1 MPGTDKDMASYISE
15 SSYKLK
21 YRWTGY
27 DNRGK
32 AVQLDIYQK
41 SSSSFT
47 LTYIGGLKAINLRLQ
62 GGQGSVYSP
71 IIKTSLEVT
80 LVDAPDEVASGY
92 KYGNWQ
98 EFYTPDSTKYL
109 VKLYRCWEGSSQTL
123 EWQGYITPD
132 SWQESLAYRGAITII
147 ARDNL
152 GHLQDFEFDAT
163 PDKYGLVQ
171 IWNGSTGLLD
181 LALSKISFPMDLA
194 HNTSGDAKV
203 LRDSDASAL
212 ITSYVNAAKFKGK
225 DWYGVVESVLE
236 SIGYCLRFVG
246 GGFVLQPIRNLPL
259 LGYTS
264 RSTGYNAA
272 QEVEFYGGDR
282 ANDPAY
288 RELKE
293 VVEFDAEDEISYDLH
308 RNLTFGSSYTTY
320 AGRQYKPRNQ
330 SWDTFTGRACRNTN
344 SNGETQ
350 GGWLYGYGYGF
361 LNPANCN
368 IQSTL
373 EAEDG
378 AKAMELGIP
387 LVADQTNDGSMI
399 PTYRIACCST
409 DVTLTCE
416 FARPVE
422 LKNASSPFTVARLK
436 DYMALARLSI
446 KYTDPLTST
455 VYYWNG
461 SGWQTEYVLKEV
473 AIAEAMAESYA
484 FEIALGDISET
495 ATLGGWLDI
504 GFANFLNYGEDAPDY
519 GSFVRLTAIKTKLN
533 AKSVLKS
540 DTVTTINSTDYNV
553 KIQRKPEIGAMSAA
567 VPYINP
573 GNYPG
578 ALWKYNSNGK
588 PVPQGYAHYW
598 SGYNSSTAIPLPAQ
612 IHKQILCF
620 NHVSLQVVEGSMGM
634 VTKSSPLSFGNLVLY
649 KSHIFIIQSGSLD
662 ALHNRISSVVLHE
675 YVWYDSLWN
684 ENNNPAYSGVPV
696 FDTKSGSGNVNGTGS
711 GSGSGGGGGGGG
723 ADGTVKSVGLSMP
736 TGFNTSGSPITTS
749 GTIRVSFANGYSLPT
764 TAKQAQW
771 DAAYGW
777 GDHSQAGYGTVKSV
791 GLTVPEGFVASNSP
805 ITGEGNIV
813 LGYRAGYSLP
823 ETADVSKGVAA
834 YQWGDHSQA
843 GYGTLK
849 SVGLSMPAGFSL
861 SGSPITTQGTL
872 QVGFESGYGLPKTE
886 DVSKGVAAYGWGD
899 HSQAGYGTVKSVGL
913 TVPTGFSVSGSPVT
927 TQGNLQIA
935 FANGYSLPMTT
946 DVEKGVTAY
955 GWGDHSQEGYIK
967 AVTYS
972 MIVTALGFAPAEYA
986 DVNALQTR
994 MDNAEEDIDALEAA
1008 IGGTNRGL
1016 LYAPKIRIYEG
1027 YDNAH
1032 PQLPFT
1038 PYMWVEHP
1046 LLDIA
1051 NLNARCVLM
1060 VWSKRRGRIG
1070 ATSTKNRPTY
1080 TGGWGEVRGKYAT
1093 TAPLTWTKRVNLD
1106 AIRQFVLNNCLCG
1119 SYRLESAMRT
1129 MLLSSFNGYRKTDVL
1144 FGFKGKHAQLP
1155 TDFKAKESRLF
1166 GVAIRYQNPEWIKYA
1181 AENPAETTRE
1191 IDGEEGKKI
1200 KRYIYS
1206 DVTPFRIHC
1215 NPDFNSYWRLG
1226 FQLNPFVGPVK
1237 L

>member
-1 MPGTDKDMASYISE
+1 MASYISE
-15 SSYKLK
+15 SAYKLK

-41 SSSSFT
+41 SSSSFS
-47 LTYIGGLKAINLRLQ
+47 LTYIGGLKDLNLKVQ
-62 GGQGSVYSP
+62 GGQGSVYAP
-71 IIKTSLEVT
+71 IIKSSLEIT
-80 LVDAPDEVASGY
+80 LVDAPDEVVSGY
-92 KYGNWQ
+92 KYGNWE
-98 EFYTPDSTKYL
+98 EFYTPDATKYL

-132 SWQESLAYRGAITII
+132 SWQESLSYRGAITIT

-163 PDKYGLVQ
+163 PDKYGLIQ
-171 IWNGSTGLLD
+171 IFNGTTGLLD
-181 LALSKISFPMDLA
+181 LALSKIAFPMDVT
-194 HNTSGDAKV
+194 HNTSGDARS
-203 LRDSDASAL
+203 LRDTNGNTL
-212 ITSYVNAAKFKGK
+212 IAAKVNVSKFQGQ
-225 DWYGVVESVLE
+225 DWYSVIESTLE
-236 SIGYCLRFVG
+236 AIGYCLRFVG

-259 LGYTS
+259 CGYTS
-264 RSTGYNAA
+264 RSTAHGAA
-272 QEVEFYGGDR
+272 QDVEFYGGDR
-282 ANDPAY
+282 SNDPAY
-288 RELKE
+288 REITEIVDYDSQDE
-293 VVEFDAEDEISYDLH
+293 VSYDIR
-308 RNLTFGSSYTTY
+308 RNLTYGTSYTTY
-320 AGRQYKPRNQ
+320 SGKQI
-330 SWDTFTGRACRNTN
+330 SGLGSDHTFTGRATRNTN
-344 SNGETQ
+344 DNGETQ

-361 LNPANCN
+361 INPADCITRNPRDP
-368 IQSTL
+368 QATV
-373 EAEDG
+373 ED
-378 AKAMELGIP
+378 MEYGIP
-387 LVADQTNDGSMI
+387 LAADQATDGAMI
-399 PTYRIACCST
+399 PTYRLACLST
-409 DVTLTCE
+409 DITIICE
-416 FARPVE
+416 FARPMNI
-422 LKNASSPFTVARLK
+422 KSSRLSYSVARLK
-436 DYMALARLSI
+436 DYMAKAKLTI

-461 SGWQTEYVLKEV
+461 AGWQTSYALIEV
-473 AIAEAMAESYA
+473 EIADTIAESYS
-484 FEIALGDISET
+484 FEVALGDIGET
-495 ATLGGWLDI
+495 AALGGWLDI
-504 GFANFLNYGEDAPDY
+504 GFANFLNYGSDAPAY
-519 GSFVRLTAIKTKLN
+519 GSFVRLTAIKTQLN
-533 AKSVLKS
+533 TKSVLKS

-553 KIQRKPEIGAMSAA
+553 KVQRKPELGAMSAIVDFA
-567 VPYINP
+567 SPA
-573 GNYPG
+573 NYPG
-578 ALWKYNSNGK
+578 ALWQYDSNDI
-588 PVPQGYAHYW
+588 PIPQQYAHYW
-598 SGYNSSTAIPLPAQ
+598 NGFNSSTAIPLPAQ

-620 NHVSLQVVEGSMGM
+620 NHISLRMLEGQMGSVYKSDPVSFANEVY
-634 VTKSSPLSFGNLVLY
+634 Y
-649 KSHIFIIQSGSLD
+649 KSHYYIIQNATLD
-662 ALHNRISSVVLHE
+662 VLHNRMNGVILHE

-684 ENNNPAYSGVPV
+684 ENNNPSYSGMPV
-696 FDTKSGSGNVNGTGS
+696 FDTKSASGNVNGTGS
-711 GSGSGGGGGGGG
+711 RAGGGGSGGGGGQGGG
-723 ADGTVKSVGLSMP
+723 GSVTSVGLSMP

-749 GTIRVSFANGYSLPT
+749 GTLQVSFANGYSLPT

-791 GLTVPEGFVASNSP
+791 GLTVPTGFVASNSP

-843 GYGTLK
+843 GYGTVK

-899 HSQAGYGTVKSVGL
+899 HA
-913 TVPTGFSVSGSPVT
+913 
-927 TQGNLQIA
+927 
-935 FANGYSLPMTT
+935 
-946 DVEKGVTAY
+946 
-955 GWGDHSQEGYIK
+955 QEGYIK
-967 AVTYS
+967 SVTSS

-994 MDNAEEDIDALEAA
+994 MDNAEDDIDALEAA

-1032 PQLPFT
+1032 PSLPFT
-1038 PYMWVEHP
+1038 PFMRVSHP
-1046 LLDIA
+1046 LLDVA

-1093 TAPLTWTKRVNLD
+1093 TAPLTWVKDVNLD

-1119 SYRLESAMRT
+1119 SYRLESTMRT

-1155 TDFKAKESRLF
+1155 TNFKAKESRLF

-1191 IDGEEGKKI
+1191 IDGEQGEKI

>member
-1 MPGTDKDMASYISE
+1 MASYISE
-15 SSYKLK
+15 SGYKLK

-41 SSSSFT
+41 SSSSFS
-47 LTYIGGLKAINLRLQ
+47 LTYIGGLKDLHLKVQ
-62 GGQGSVYSP
+62 GGQGSVYAP
-71 IIKTSLEVT
+71 IIKSSLEIT

-92 KYGNWQ
+92 KYGNWE

-132 SWQESLAYRGAITII
+132 SWQESLSYRGAITIT

-152 GHLQDFEFDAT
+152 GHLQDFEFDAS
-163 PDKYGLVQ
+163 PDIYGLIQ
-171 IWNGSTGLLD
+171 IFNGTTGLLD
-181 LALSKISFPMDLA
+181 LALSKIAFPMDVT
-194 HNTSGDAKV
+194 HNTSGDARS
-203 LRDSDASAL
+203 LRDTNGNTL
-212 ITSYVNAAKFKGK
+212 IAAKVNVSKFQGQ
-225 DWYGVVESVLE
+225 DWYSVIESTLE
-236 SIGYCLRFVG
+236 AIGYCLRFVG

-259 LGYTS
+259 CGYTS
-264 RSTGYNAA
+264 RSTAHGAA
-272 QEVEFYGGDR
+272 QDVEFYGGDR
-282 ANDPAY
+282 SNDPAY
-288 RELKE
+288 REITEIVDYESQDE
-293 VVEFDAEDEISYDLH
+293 VSYDIR
-308 RNLTFGSSYTTY
+308 RNLTYGTSYTTY
-320 AGRQYKPRNQ
+320 SGKQI
-330 SWDTFTGRACRNTN
+330 SGLGSDHTFTGRATRNTN
-344 SNGETQ
+344 DNGETQ

-361 LNPANCN
+361 INPADCITRNPRDP
-368 IQSTL
+368 QATV
-373 EAEDG
+373 ED
-378 AKAMELGIP
+378 MEYGIP
-387 LVADQTNDGSMI
+387 LAADQATDGAMI
-399 PTYRIACCST
+399 PTYRLACLST
-409 DVTLTCE
+409 DITIICE
-416 FARPVE
+416 FARPMNI
-422 LKNASSPFTVARLK
+422 KSSRLSYSVARLK
-436 DYMALARLSI
+436 DYMAKAKLTI

-461 SGWQTEYVLKEV
+461 AGWQTSYALIEV
-473 AIAEAMAESYA
+473 EIADTIAESYS
-484 FEIALGDISET
+484 FEVALGDIGET
-495 ATLGGWLDI
+495 AALGGWLDI
-504 GFANFLNYGEDAPDY
+504 GFANFLNYGSDAPAY
-519 GSFVRLTAIKTKLN
+519 GSFVRLTALKTQLN
-533 AKSVLKS
+533 TKSVLKS

-553 KIQRKPEIGAMSAA
+553 KVQRKPELGAMSAIVDFA
-567 VPYINP
+567 SPA
-573 GNYPG
+573 NYLG
-578 ALWKYNSNGK
+578 ALWQYDSNGI
-588 PVPQGYAHYW
+588 PIPQQYAHYW
-598 SGYNSSTAIPLPAQ
+598 NGFNSSTAIPLPAQ

-620 NHVSLQVVEGSMGM
+620 NHVSLRMLEGQMGS
-634 VTKSSPLSFGNLVLY
+634 VYKSDPVSFANEVYY
-649 KSHIFIIQSGSLD
+649 KSHYYIIQNATLD
-662 ALHNRISSVVLHE
+662 VLHNRMNGVILHE

-684 ENNNPAYSGVPV
+684 ENNNPSYSGMPV
-696 FDTKSGSGNVNGTGS
+696 FDTKSASGNVNGTGS
-711 GSGSGGGGGGGG
+711 RAGGGSSGGGGGGGG

-749 GTIRVSFANGYSLPT
+749 GTIQVSFANGYSLPT

-791 GLTVPEGFVASNSP
+791 GLTVPTGFVASNSP

-834 YQWGDHSQA
+834 YQWGDHSLA
-843 GYGTLK
+843 GYGTVK

-935 FANGYSLPMTT
+935 FANGYSLPKTT

-994 MDNAEEDIDALEAA
+994 MDNAETDIDELQAA
-1008 IGGTNRGL
+1008 IGGSKEGL
-1016 LYAPKIRIYEG
+1016 LYAPVVRIYRG
-1027 YDNAH
+1027 YNNAN
-1032 PQLPFT
+1032 PNLPFT

-1046 LLDIA
+1046 LLDVA
-1051 NLNARCVLM
+1051 NLNAKVVLM

-1080 TGGWGEVRGKYAT
+1080 TGGWGEVRGRLAT
-1093 TAPLTWTKRVNLD
+1093 TAPLTWKHSVNLD
-1106 AIRQFVLNNCLCG
+1106 VIRQFVLKNCLCG
-1119 SYRLESAMRT
+1119 SMRTESAMRI
-1129 MLLSSFNGYRKTDVL
+1129 MDLSTFNGYRKQDVL
-1144 FGFKGKHAQLP
+1144 FGFKGKHSQLS
-1155 TDFKAKESRLF
+1155 TNFKAKQSRLF
-1166 GVAIRYQNPEWIKYA
+1166 GVAIRFENPKWKEYA

-1191 IDGEEGKKI
+1191 IEDAEHHKV

-1206 DVTPFRIHC
+1206 AVTPFRIHC
-1215 NPDFNSYWRLG
+1215 NTDYNGYWRLG
-1226 FQLNPFVGPVK
+1226 IQLNPFTAPMK
-1237 L
+1237 P